1 MRKVREVSMISW
13 VVLLAF
19 AFFAAH
25 ASAGIYPTNECAS
38 VKLEAAAKRCD
49 QVLKGWSVWAKT
61 QKDPQKRID
70 QASRAFDSKWA
81 SAEDAAAKQD
91 VDCTEMTLSD
101 TGMKALMDTAI
112 EDE

>member
-1 MRKVREVSMISW
+1 MRKVREVSIISW

-49 QVLKGWSVWAKT
+49 QALKAWSVWAKT

-70 QASRAFDSKWA
+70 QADRAFDSKWA
-81 SAEDAAAKQD
+81 SAEDVAAKSE
-91 VDCTEMTLSD
+91 VD
-101 TGMKALMDTAI
+101 
-112 EDE
+112 